1 MTRPTDGQLL
11 RIFIGESDRHER
23 QPLYEWIVER
33 AREHG
38 LAGATVL
45 RGLEG
50 FGAHSRVH
58 TAKVLRLA
66 TELPVIVEIVD
77 TKARIEAFLPVIDAA
92 IVEGLATVEPVE
104 IRFYR
109 SGAGPTGEGRG

>member
-1 MTRPTDGQLL
+1 MVLPAEGHLL
-11 RIFIGESDRHER
+11 RIFVGESDRH
-23 QPLYEWIVER
+23 QGLPLYDWIVRE
-33 AREHG
+33 ARRQG

-58 TAKVLRLA
+58 TARILRLS
-66 TELPVIVEIVD
+66 TDLPIVIEIVD
-77 TKARIEAFLPVIDAA
+77 TIDKIDAFLPLIDEA
-92 IVEGLATVEPVE
+92 ISEGLATVEKVQ

-109 SGAGPTGEGRG
+109 SRKGGEKGC